1 MVCGNPCI
9 IRSFDASLAGLKT
22 IYNGG
27 INGADGYSVTLEW
40 HKNFIKPITTYTLV
54 YNIYYSSIK
63 ADVFAEGVKFV
74 APSTQTSAVIQ
85 GVFKPGDVYY
95 FAVTGSGHEKSL
107 FTLEYLPSDQ
117 GLYIYPEA
125 ALVSDITATDTII
138 PIDDASLFP
147 PYGIIIIGAELIKY
161 TSKDLVNNT
170 LILESEND
178 RGVYGYEARPH
189 SASDGYDGVR
199 TYDNPFVSIFR
210 GWENQNN
217 AVGMCEVKFQHQY
230 AVTELN
236 GYREIND
243 IVSGESNLELVD
255 TDTAGYLSY
264 DNAGWR
270 RTYLPDYLAGKCI
283 GSYFGGEYGC
293 ADGYETDGS
302 GIRGLGVQDHM
313 LMREEYLITA
323 TGKECSLFKR
333 MRNGK
338 QSQHYESSK
347 ENTAYRGVDNYGTTM
362 VGGYEQFFNPRR
374 SDGRIMVRFGPTKE
388 DYKRDESGLEN
399 TFIPDCWCLTTPTIQ
414 DGDFII
420 RYNKDGSEEW
430 RYEIIDVTRNDT
442 LLSDSG
448 MQKFTAVRVRKTD
461 PIYQVRAF
469 RDTAMYPR
477 EILTGLGGNANIPYH
492 VHRIQIS
499 EKITT
504 PTQINQMTSVERGHN
519 HAVVNG
525 VIKESGAGSS
535 LQHGHSIIF

>member
-1 MVCGNPCI
+1 
-9 IRSFDASLAGLKT
+9 
-22 IYNGG
+22 
-27 INGADGYSVTLEW
+27 
-40 HKNFIKPITTYTLV
+40 
-54 YNIYYSSIK
+54 
-63 ADVFAEGVKFV
+63 
-74 APSTQTSAVIQ
+74 
-85 GVFKPGDVYY
+85 
-95 FAVTGSGHEKSL
+95 
-107 FTLEYLPSDQ
+107 
-117 GLYIYPEA
+117 
-125 ALVSDITATDTII
+125 
-138 PIDDASLFP
+138 
-147 PYGIIIIGAELIKY
+147 
-161 TSKDLVNNT
+161 
-170 LILESEND
+170 
-178 RGVYGYEARPH
+178 
-189 SASDGYDGVR
+189 
-199 TYDNPFVSIFR
+199 
-210 GWENQNN
+210 
-217 AVGMCEVKFQHQY
+217 
-230 AVTELN
+230 
-236 GYREIND
+236 
-243 IVSGESNLELVD
+243 
-255 TDTAGYLSY
+255 
-264 DNAGWR
+264 
-270 RTYLPDYLAGKCI
+270 
-283 GSYFGGEYGC
+283 
-293 ADGYETDGS
+293 
-302 GIRGLGVQDHM
+302 
-313 LMREEYLITA
+313 MREEYLITA